1 MSRPAVLRALQ
12 AARAAPAADELAAP
26 VTTAPP
32 PSPPVD
38 AAPPG
43 PSAGSTSSPA
53 PAPPASTLPRPGATA
68 GTLTNAAA
76 SSTTTSVT
84 VAAEPRA
91 TSTTTTTAK
100 KNPTTSTTRQPT
112 TTTTAKKETATTAPP
127 KDASRAREQSISSRG
142 GVVTV
147 RWSDGKVKFVVA
159 HPKAG
164 YEMKVW
170 DNGPD
175 RVVVSF
181 YKDGRASCVM
191 ASSKDGSPTSE
202 VVECAPSW
210 SHVCR
215 CGHRP
220 GHGAGRRRADRGAPG
235 ADPVPQRPVLRARRA
250 RDLRRR
256 VRRARPAAPGAGGR
270 APRAGHGGLADP
282 AARRRGD

>member
-1 MSRPAVLRALQ
+1 MSRPEVLRALQ
-12 AARAAPAADELAAP
+12 AARAAPAVDELAAP

-53 PAPPASTLPRPGATA
+53 PAPPASTLPRPGAT
-68 GTLTNAAA
+68 TETFTNAGAA
-76 SSTTTSVT
+76 PSTTTSVT
-84 VAAEPRA
+84 VAVEPRA

-100 KNPTTSTTRQPT
+100 KNPTTSTTRKPT
-112 TTTTAKKETATTAPP
+112 TTTTAKKDTTTTTAPP
-127 KDASRAREQSISSRG
+127 KDASRPREQSISSRG

-181 YKDGRASCVM
+181 YKDGHASWVS
-191 ASSKDGSPTSE
+191 ASYRDGSPVSQ
-202 VVECAPSW
+202 VVECSASRN
-210 SHVCR
+210 HICR
-215 CGHRP
+215 
-220 GHGAGRRRADRGAPG
+220 
-235 ADPVPQRPVLRARRA
+235 
-250 RDLRRR
+250 
-256 VRRARPAAPGAGGR
+256 
-270 APRAGHGGLADP
+270 
-282 AARRRGD
+282 